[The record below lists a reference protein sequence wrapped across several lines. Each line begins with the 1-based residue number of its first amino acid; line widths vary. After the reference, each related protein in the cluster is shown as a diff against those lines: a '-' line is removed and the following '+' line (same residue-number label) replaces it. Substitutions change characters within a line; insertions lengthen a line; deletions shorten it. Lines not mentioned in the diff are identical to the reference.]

1 MSNIEKIMKF
11 VIPFFIMLV
20 FFISLLVFVYMNSYN
35 KSEVNKHYTQGLT
48 SLSVNMEELC
58 LNAVEQPFGGLVFYS
73 KLFPFNFTLIL
84 LSVFL
89 ILVVYVYIFLKIFIN
104 DKKKSLIFAAFTM
117 LIFFVPMLY
126 FFAFSIMLILA
137 SFILA
142 ILIFIRLK
150 ISYYDK
156 YMLAIY
162 TFFVFSSY
170 ILFFG
175 AWINTEHS
183 IYYDCMRYIN

>member
-1 MSNIEKIMKF
+1 MKF
-11 VIPFFIMLV
+11 VIPFFIILV
-20 FFISLLVFVYMNSYN
+20 FFISLFVFVYMNSYN
-35 KSEVNKHYTQGLT
+35 KSEVNRHYTQGLT
-48 SLSVNMEELC
+48 NFSVSMEELC
-58 LNAVEQPFGGLVFYS
+58 LNVAEQPFGGLVFYS

-89 ILVVYVYIFLKIFIN
+89 ILIVYVYIFLKMFIN
-104 DKKKSLIFAAFTM
+104 DKKKSLIFAIFAI
-117 LIFFVPMLY
+117 LIFLAPMLY
-126 FFAFSIMLILA
+126 FFAFSIVLILA
-137 SFILA
+137 SFVLA
-142 ILIFIRLK
+142 ALIFICLK
-150 ISYYDK
+150 ISYYNK

-175 AWINTEHS
+175 SWINAEHS